1 MFRGYNPT
9 FLTLRGET
17 IFQAKRGDQSR
28 TTMAKGGVIPT
39 SPPPLATYD
48 LIHNSRPDKYLSVN
62 VKKRVFHRKKNRI
75 EIQEVTLPKG
85 GAVDNLRKKGAIF
98 GSRYILR

>member
-1 MFRGYNPT
+1 MNMLSLEFFLQIEVGWKSRHMHPEHLFCMFAY
-9 FLTLRGET
+9 
-17 IFQAKRGDQSR
+17 
-28 TTMAKGGVIPT
+28 
-39 SPPPLATYD
+39 Y

-62 VKKRVFHRKKNRI
+62 VKKRVFLRKKNRI